1 MKLNIAENARG
12 AMQNST
18 VTLEDYDAALP
29 EHKQQFGALNR
40 EWLTKYFY
48 VEDQDEAAF
57 ADPEGKILKKGGV
70 ILFARAEGKVVGTGS
85 LVPLEEKGYF
95 EIAKMAVTE
104 AWQKHRIGQQMMA
117 ALIERAR
124 AIKARKLYIVSNTK
138 LENAIRLYRRHGF
151 NDSAEARHAHY
162 DRGNITL
169 ELPLV

>member
-1 MKLNIAENARG
+1 
-12 AMQNST
+12 MQNST

-29 EHKQQFGALNR
+29 EHKEQFGALNR

-70 ILFARAEGKVVGTGS
+70 ILFARAEGLVVGTGS
-85 LVPLEEKGYF
+85 LVPMEEKGYF

-104 AWQKHRIGQQMMA
+104 AWQKHKIGQQMIV
-117 ALIERAR
+117 ALIERAKV
-124 AIKARKLYIVSNTK
+124 IKATKLYIVSNTK

-151 NDSAEARHAHY
+151 VDSAEARHKSYA
-162 DRGNITL
+162 RGDITL
-169 ELPLV
+169 ERPM